1 MTSDKKYL
9 SKDMNSSLNNS
20 SRQIT
25 KCDSATVNLIGN
37 SKNKSF
43 RDIQTMEERR
53 SFIINQTNSES
64 HKRKKIGVLSF
75 IIGIHLVFFAVEL
88 TVGYLA
94 HSIALMT
101 DSFHMLADT
110 AGFCVALVCVI
121 KANKLSKTN
130 TFGYAR
136 LETLGG
142 FINSVGLLTLCLTI
156 FFESIHHIVDPH
168 PMENPLR
175 VFIVGWIGLF
185 INIIGMVVMS
195 AAGIHSHG
203 HSHGKSEDDE
213 DNHSHKGNIKQ
224 PKKILK
230 EIELNNIHVSKV
242 KMTEDVS
249 TPFVDNTV
257 DLSSSDAISLQM
269 EIAEAEQALEGTNLN
284 MRGVFLHLTA
294 DALGSVA
301 VIIVSGLIYWAT
313 LPGFLLYYL
322 DPILGILLASVITAS
337 TIPLFKD
344 CATVLLQDIPKK
356 FKIDVLKDDILKV
369 ESVVGLHHIHIWNLA
384 GNKNIGSCHIA
395 LKNFDNWNEVHSK
408 LKSIFHA
415 HGVHSI
421 TIQPELWD
429 TNNTKCVFEC
439 LNESCNL
446 KQCCVNEAENSAKN
460 KN

>member
-1 MTSDKKYL
+1 MK
-9 SKDMNSSLNNS
+9 SSLHNPLLQQDKCEGVALNSVDKINNIS
-20 SRQIT
+20 YRE
-25 KCDSATVNLIGN
+25 V
-37 SKNKSF
+37 
-43 RDIQTMEERR
+43 QTMEERR
-53 SFIINQTNSES
+53 SFIISHTHSES
-64 HKRKKIGVLSF
+64 HKRKKIWVLGF
-75 IIGIHLVFFAVEL
+75 IIAIHLLFFAVEL

-110 AGFCVALVCVI
+110 AGFCVALACVI
-121 KANKLSKTN
+121 KANKMSKTN

-156 FFESIHHIVDPH
+156 LFESIHHIVDPH
-168 PMENPLR
+168 LMENPLR

-185 INIIGMVVMS
+185 INIIGMAVMS

-203 HSHGKSEDDE
+203 HSHGSHGDE
-213 DNHSHKGNIKQ
+213 NHSHGGKNEKQ

-230 EIELNNIHVSKV
+230 DIELNSIRGSKV
-242 KMTEDVS
+242 SGKEDA
-249 TPFVDNTV
+249 TTAFIENTV
-257 DLSSSDAISLQM
+257 DLNNSDEISLQM

-301 VIIVSGLIYWAT
+301 VIIVSGLIYWVS
-313 LPGFLLYYL
+313 LPNFLLYYL
-322 DPILGILLASVITAS
+322 DPILGILLASAITIS

-356 FKIDVLKDDILKV
+356 FNIDVLKDDILKV

-395 LKNFDNWNEVHSK
+395 LNNFDNWNKVHDK
-408 LKSIFHA
+408 LKSIFHS

-429 TNNTKCVFEC
+429 TSNISKRCVFEC
-439 LNESCNL
+439 LNQSCST
-446 KQCCVNEAENSAKN
+446 KQCCTNEAENDK
-460 KN
+460 KK

>member
-1 MTSDKKYL
+1 MS
-9 SKDMNSSLNNS
+9 SSLNNS
-20 SRQIT
+20 LRQIN
-25 KCDSATVNLIGN
+25 KCEGVTVNLLNN
-37 SKNKSF
+37 SNNKSF
-43 RDIQTMEERR
+43 RELQTMEERR

-64 HKRKKIGVLSF
+64 HKRKKIWVLGF
-75 IIGIHLVFFAVEL
+75 IIGIHLLFFAVEL

-168 PMENPLR
+168 LMENPLR
-175 VFIVGWIGLF
+175 VFVVGWIGLF

-195 AAGIHSHG
+195 VAGIHSHG
-203 HSHGKSEDDE
+203 HSHGKDE
-213 DNHSHKGNIKQ
+213 HDDNHSHGGNVIKQ

-230 EIELNNIHVSKV
+230 EMELNNICTSKIV
-242 KMTEDVS
+242 GTEDIAQS
-249 TPFVDNTV
+249 YAENNV
-257 DLSSSDAISLQM
+257 DLSLSDAISLQM

-313 LPGFLLYYL
+313 LPDFLLYYL
-322 DPILGILLASVITAS
+322 DPILGIFLASVIAYS

-384 GNKNIGSCHIA
+384 GNRNIGSCHIA
-395 LKNFDNWNEVHSK
+395 LKSFDNWNEIHKK
-408 LKSIFHA
+408 LKSIFHT

-429 TNNTKCVFEC
+429 KNDTKCVFEC

-446 KQCCVNEAENSAKN
+446 KKCCTKDAENGTN
-460 KN
+460 